1 MGYYIRASRIEV
13 LNFIRER
20 KIVRYYELAEKFH
33 FSEGYA
39 ALLLTRL
46 KKARLVINMTKGC
59 WELTEEGYS
68 RLKYHGRN
76 TGQTN

>member
-20 KIVRYYELAEKFH
+20 KIIRYYELAEKFH

-39 ALLLTRL
+39 AWLLTRL
-46 KKARLVINMTKGC
+46 KKAGLVINMTRGC
-59 WELTEEGYS
+59 WELTEEGYR
-68 RLKYHGRN
+68 RLRYYGEA
-76 TGQTN
+76 TG